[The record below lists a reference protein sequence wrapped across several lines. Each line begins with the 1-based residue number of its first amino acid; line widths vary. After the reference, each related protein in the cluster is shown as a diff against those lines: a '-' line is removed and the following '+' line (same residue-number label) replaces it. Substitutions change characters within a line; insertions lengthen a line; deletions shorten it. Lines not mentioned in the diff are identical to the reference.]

1 MSADD
6 VATFNGS
13 LCGTEGG
20 YRCIV
25 DGNNIEV
32 DGVGDRA
39 ALTVINEVVKE
50 GDAVEVVVWGECVLV
65 VLSVVGEF
73 TIGDGEVNDL
83 ELVNIARGDVS
94 VVVVNDVRVGYTS
107 EEISW

>member
-1 MSADD
+1 M
-6 VATFNGS
+6 
-13 LCGTEGG
+13 
-20 YRCIV
+20 
-25 DGNNIEV
+25 
-32 DGVGDRA
+32 
-39 ALTVINEVVKE
+39 
-50 GDAVEVVVWGECVLV
+50 V

>member
-1 MSADD
+1 MI
-6 VATFNGS
+6 GR
-13 LCGTEGG
+13 EGG
-20 YRCIV
+20 VRSV
-25 DGNNIEV
+25 VNGNDIEV
-32 DGVGDRA
+32 DGVGDGPSIA
-39 ALTVINEVVKE
+39 VINEVVKE
-50 GDAVEVVVWGECVLV
+50 GDAVEVVVWSECVLV